1 MKELQKLFIKK
12 KPKKTK
18 KKPKKSMLKKS
29 KKLEEPINEI
39 KKETGL
45 TKMKIEK
52 L

>member
-1 MKELQKLFIKK
+1 
-12 KPKKTK
+12 
-18 KKPKKSMLKKS
+18 MLKKS